1 MKLQSEKSERTLE
14 SLRQSVRNA
23 LKRKAQLGQY
33 AVIWKEG
40 KVHYLG
46 NQDAQWKGEAVSD
59 ELQKQRD

>member
-1 MKLQSEKSERTLE
+1 MNLQSEKSERTLE

-46 NQDAQWKGEAVSD
+46 SQAAERQGRRNQGE
-59 ELQKQRD
+59 EPE

>member
-1 MKLQSEKSERTLE
+1 MNPQSEKSEKTLE

-23 LKRKAQLGQY
+23 LKRKEQLGQY

-46 NQDAQWKGEAVSD
+46 SQDAERQGRRN
-59 ELQKQRD
+59 Q